1 LPTEDFS
8 RQRNA
13 RPPASSLLSFE
24 RPLALSSKNAVLE
37 GSLRS
42 EYRTRHEATHM
53 FLLACSRSWTRSA
66 FCARRSWSAGDDVPS
81 SNTIAKPPGMEQDAD
96 AAAADGFVGVESR
109 DMDQNGAAEPVHS
122 EQEPLAQLAQH
133 APAEAV
139 LAQAPVVPSMT
150 MLDVALAWRELP
162 ASTKCKEL
170 ALLRLLHANAHG
182 ADCVCSAATSKATP
196 RWRVAIQPATR
207 DRKPPGPHN
216 RLRWKQTPFRF
227 DFYTMSRPVVEAGPS
242 VVEAGPSD
250 APSEPPVDPAA
261 AAAAASEQLPL
272 YLRRGQ
278 GPPTITHWNPLGEIC
293 LPFLFCFFY
302 LSVRLTVSLFLSLF
316 LFFFLYLSVSLSFSL
331 SLSLSLYLP
340 ACQHLLRGNCPWGLL
355 TFS

>member
-1 LPTEDFS
+1 
-8 RQRNA
+8 
-13 RPPASSLLSFE
+13 
-24 RPLALSSKNAVLE
+24 
-37 GSLRS
+37 
-42 EYRTRHEATHM
+42 
-53 FLLACSRSWTRSA
+53 
-66 FCARRSWSAGDDVPS
+66 
-81 SNTIAKPPGMEQDAD
+81 MEQDAD

>member
-1 LPTEDFS
+1 
-8 RQRNA
+8 
-13 RPPASSLLSFE
+13 
-24 RPLALSSKNAVLE
+24 
-37 GSLRS
+37 
-42 EYRTRHEATHM
+42 
-53 FLLACSRSWTRSA
+53 
-66 FCARRSWSAGDDVPS
+66 
-81 SNTIAKPPGMEQDAD
+81 MEQDAD

-150 MLDVALAWRELP
+150 MLDVALALRELP

-196 RWRVAIQPATR
+196 RWRVSIQPATR

-242 VVEAGPSD
+242 VVEAGHQMRLQSHLLIQQQQQQHQ
-250 APSEPPVDPAA
+250 S
-261 AAAAASEQLPL
+261 S
-272 YLRRGQ
+272 
-278 GPPTITHWNPLGEIC
+278 
-293 LPFLFCFFY
+293 Y
-302 LSVRLTVSLFLSLF
+302 LST
-316 LFFFLYLSVSLSFSL
+316 
-331 SLSLSLYLP
+331 
-340 ACQHLLRGNCPWGLL
+340 
-355 TFS
+355 